1 MRSTLA
7 LSLLALS
14 FLGLA
19 ACQPE
24 RFEPPAPTPVRVEAL
39 QRSDFAPTIALVGT
53 VRAAQTVALTASQ
66 RGTVTLAPRFAN
78 GLRTGESVRA
88 GELIATVANDQVAFA
103 RTQAHLQMQAAL
115 ASHELVERS
124 FRDGIVSGADFTSSS
139 LRAQLARET
148 YAAAQR
154 EAGELRITAPIA
166 GRLVV
171 RNNVASGAKLDPG
184 VVLADVAAG
193 GAPVVEAAV
202 AAGDRELLRPGQT
215 VRLEGPGGWKGS
227 GKIAEV
233 ASVID
238 AAGTARVVASID
250 VGRGF
255 SPSAPVPGTGVDLHV
270 ELDRRA
276 DVLTV
281 PDDAIVAGAEGPAV
295 FVLALNEGLQRSYR
309 VKRADVETG
318 GRANGRV
325 EVKSGLRDGDRVV
338 VSGADALTDD
348 ALVSE
353 TK

>member
-1 MRSTLA
+1 MKRTLA
-7 LSLLALS
+7 LSL
-14 FLGLA
+14 FIFA

-24 RFEPPAPTPVRVEAL
+24 RFEPPAATPVRVEAL
-39 QRSDFAPTIALVGT
+39 QRSDFAPSIALVGT
-53 VRAAQTVALTASQ
+53 VRAAQTVPLTATQ
-66 RGTVTLAPRFAN
+66 RGTVTLAPRFAS

-88 GELIATVANDQVAFA
+88 GELIAVIANDQVAFS
-103 RTQAHLQMQAAL
+103 RTQARLQMEAAL
-115 ASHELVERS
+115 ASHELIERS
-124 FRDGIVSGADFTSSS
+124 FRDGVVSRADFTASS
-139 LRAQLARET
+139 LRTQLARET

-154 EAGELRITAPIA
+154 EAGELRITAPLA
-166 GRLVV
+166 GHLVV
-171 RNNVASGAKLDPG
+171 HDRVASGAKLDAG

-193 GAPVVEAAV
+193 GAPRVEAEV
-202 AAGDRELLRPGQT
+202 AAGDRELLRPGQA

-227 GKIAEV
+227 GKITEV

-238 AAGTARVVASID
+238 AAGTARVIASID
-250 VGRGF
+250 SDV
-255 SPSAPVPGTGVDLHV
+255 APAPGTGVDLHV

-295 FVLALNEGLQRSYR
+295 FVLALNDGMQRWYR

-348 ALVSE
+348 SLVVE
-353 TK
+353 TETTAVTK